1 MNNNITIVTPK
12 LYISG
17 GVASYWSSLLPL
29 LIKRNS
35 SIKNFQ
41 IGGNGKNPIAII
53 KEQYKFKKE
62 IKNNSLVFLNPS
74 LGFNS
79 FFRDGFFAKQLISK
93 NIPFIVFFHGWNLD
107 FESKVTKKY
116 QSFFLNSFGK
126 AKKIFVL
133 SKDFKNKLEEW
144 GYKGEIIIETT
155 NIDSTL
161 LKDFNFEEKLDDINK
176 TQSLKIL
183 FLARMLKEKGI
194 FETIESFNN
203 LSDNYNIELFIA
215 GDGEDLSEVKKIS
228 KNNPKI
234 HVLGRVEG
242 QEKIDLFSKSHI
254 YAFPT
259 FYGEGLPTSI
269 LEAMAFGMPVIT
281 TNMGGLKEFFK
292 NEEMGYLIK
301 PKNIKELTNG
311 LEKLI
316 TDKDKISQFAKF
328 NFAFAK
334 KELLNTVVS
343 DKIYKH
349 IEEVINDK

>member
-1 MNNNITIVTPK
+1 M
-12 LYISG
+12 
-17 GVASYWSSLLPL
+17 
-29 LIKRNS
+29 
-35 SIKNFQ
+35 
-41 IGGNGKNPIAII
+41 
-53 KEQYKFKKE
+53 
-62 IKNNSLVFLNPS
+62 
-74 LGFNS
+74 
-79 FFRDGFFAKQLISK
+79 
-93 NIPFIVFFHGWNLD
+93 D
-107 FESKVTKKY
+107 FERKVTKKY
-116 QSFFLNSFGK
+116 KSFFLNSFGK

-155 NIDSTL
+155 NVDSTL
-161 LKDFNFEEKLDDINK
+161 IKNFNFDEKLDDINK

-215 GDGEDLSEVKKIS
+215 GDGEDLSEVEKIS
-228 KNNPKI
+228 INNPKI

-301 PKNIKELTNG
+301 PKNIKELTIS

-343 DKIYKH
+343 DRIYKQ